1 MAEKLNWEEIKA
13 RYPDE
18 WVALVDHEWPNDR
31 PVPLSGVVYAHSPD
45 HAELIQM
52 QRHLRAAAIVWT
64 GKKKSEMLRAATRV
78 DDPLRPR

>member
-1 MAEKLNWEEIKA
+1 MADTLSGDEIKQ

-18 WVALVDHEWPNDR
+18 WVALVDHEWPNNR

-45 HAELIQM
+45 HAALIQM
-52 QRHLRAAAIVWT
+52 QKHLPAAAIVWT
-64 GKKKSEMLRAATRV
+64 GKKNSEMLRAAFRV